1 MYCVATK
8 STHYY
13 FVKDKN
19 IAISTYSDDKL
30 ISPNDKVA
38 WEFEKV
44 FKYSSPS
51 RVMFKVNKV
60 IKKVDNKKD
69 K

>member
-38 WEFEKV
+38 
-44 FKYSSPS
+44 
-51 RVMFKVNKV
+51 
-60 IKKVDNKKD
+60 
-69 K
+69 